1 MASGQ
6 GQFLAFD
13 EFGRP
18 FIVVRE
24 QEKKTRIKGLEAQ
37 RANINAAKAVAQL
50 LRTSLGP
57 KGMDKILVSQDGD
70 ITITNDGATI
80 MEKMD
85 VKHQVAKLLVELS
98 QSQDNEIGDGTTG
111 VVIIA
116 GALLD
121 QALNLI
127 DKGLHPLRICDGYER
142 ACAIAVKHLQ
152 DTAEELD
159 VYANDNALLK
169 NAAITCL
176 CSKVVSN
183 HEKLLADIAVEAVL
197 DVADKQR
204 KDVNFEHIKV
214 EGKPG
219 GTLENTVLIRGIVI
233 DKDMS
238 HPQMDKVVNDARI
251 AILTCPFEPPK
262 PKTKH
267 KIEISNAEDY
277 AKLYEQEQQYFVKM
291 IQDVKNSGAN
301 LVICQWGF
309 DDEANHLLYTNNL
322 PSVRWVGGV
331 EIELIAMATGG
342 RIVPRFSE
350 LTAEKL
356 GKAACVREFGFGTT
370 DDKMIVIEGCANTS
384 AVTIMVRGGNKMI
397 VDEAKR
403 CLHDALCVVRNL
415 IKDSRVVY
423 GGGCA
428 ELMSSLEIMK
438 VVDKEPSVEQYAMK
452 AFADALEEIS
462 NALAENSGLSPI
474 ETTTWLKNEMRND
487 SNKRYGV
494 DSLGLGTNDMKEL
507 KVFESLH
514 SKIQQFQLATQV
526 VRMILKID
534 DIFAPNEYS

>member
-1 MASGQ
+1 MASNQ
-6 GQFLAFD
+6 GQFVAFD

-18 FIVVRE
+18 FIVIRE
-24 QEKKTRIKGLEAQ
+24 QEKKSRIKGLEAQ
-37 RANINAAKAVAQL
+37 RANINAAKAVAKL

-111 VVIIA
+111 VVILA

-121 QALNLI
+121 QALNLL

-142 ACAIAVKHLQ
+142 ACAIAVKHLEA
-152 DTAEELD
+152 TSEEIN
-159 VYANDNALLK
+159 VYENNNQLLK

-176 CSKVVSN
+176 CSKVVSAHQN
-183 HEKLLADIAVEAVL
+183 LLADISVEAVL
-197 DVADKQR
+197 DVADIKR

-219 GTLENTVLIRGIVI
+219 GSLENTCLIRGIVI

-238 HPQMDKVVNDARI
+238 HPQMQKIVHDAKI
-251 AILTCPFEPPK
+251 AVLTCPFEPPK

-267 KIEISNAEDY
+267 KIEITNAEDY
-277 AKLYEQEQQYFVKM
+277 SKLYDQEQQYFVQM
-291 IQDVKNSGAN
+291 ISDVKNSGAN

-309 DDEANHLLYTNNL
+309 DDEANHLLHTNNL
-322 PSVRWVGGV
+322 PAVRWVGGV
-331 EIELIAMATGG
+331 EIELIAMATGA
-342 RIVPRFSE
+342 RIVPRFQE
-350 LTAEKL
+350 LSSDKL
-356 GKAACVREFGFGTT
+356 GKAKLVKEIGFGTT
-370 DDKMIVIEGCANTS
+370 DDRMIVIEGCANTS
-384 AVTIMVRGGNKMI
+384 AVTVLVRGGNKMI

-415 IKDSRVVY
+415 IKDSRIVF

-428 ELMSSLEIMK
+428 ELMASLEIMK
-438 VVDKEPSVEQYAMK
+438 VVDLEPSVEQYAMK
-452 AFADALEEIS
+452 AFSDSLEEIS

-474 ETTTWLKNEMRND
+474 ETTTWLKNELRSD
-487 SNKRYGV
+487 PSKRYGV
-494 DSLGLGTNDMKEL
+494 DCMGVGTNDMREL
-507 KVFESLH
+507 KVFESLQ
-514 SKIQQFQLATQV
+514 SKVQQLQLATQV

-534 DIFAPNEYS
+534 DIFAPNDYS

>member
-18 FIVVRE
+18 FIVIRE
-24 QEKKTRIKGLEAQ
+24 QEKRTRVKGIEAQ
-37 RANINAAKAVAQL
+37 RANINAAKAVSSL

-111 VVIIA
+111 VVILA

-121 QALNLI
+121 QALGLL

-142 ACAIAVKHLQ
+142 ACEIAVEHLKK
-152 DTAEELD
+152 TAEELD
-159 VYANDNALLK
+159 VFANNNEMLK
-169 NAAITCL
+169 RAAITCL
-176 CSKVVSN
+176 CSKVVSS
-183 HEKLLADIAVEAVL
+183 HQIKLADIAVEAVL
-197 DVADKQR
+197 DVADRDR

-219 GTLENTVLIRGIVI
+219 GNLENTCLIRGIVI

-238 HPQMDKVVNDARI
+238 HPQMAKEVVDARI

-267 KIEISNAEDY
+267 KIEITNADDY
-277 AKLYEQEQQYFVKM
+277 RRLYEQEQQYFVKM
-291 IQDVKNSGAN
+291 IEDVKNSGAN

-309 DDEANHLLYTNNL
+309 DDEANHLLLTNNL
-322 PSVRWVGGV
+322 PAVRWVGGV

-342 RIVPRFSE
+342 RIVPRFQE

-356 GKAACVREFGFGTT
+356 GKAGSVREIGFGTT
-370 DDKMIVIEGCANTS
+370 EDRMIVIEGCANTS
-384 AVTIMVRGGNKMI
+384 AVTVLVRGGNKMI
-397 VDEAKR
+397 VEEAKR

-428 ELMSSLEIMK
+428 ELLASLQVMK
-438 VVDKEPSVEQYAMK
+438 TVDMEPSIEQYAMR
-452 AFADALEEIS
+452 AFSDALEEIS

-474 ETTTWLKNEMRND
+474 ETTTYLKNEMRND
-487 SNKRYGV
+487 ENKRFGV
-494 DSLGLGTNDMKEL
+494 DCLGVGTNDMREL
-507 KVFESLH
+507 KVYESLT

-534 DIFAPNEYS
+534 DIFAPSDYS

>member
-1 MASGQ
+1 MASAQ

-18 FIVVRE
+18 FIVIRE
-24 QEKKTRIKGLEAQ
+24 QEKRARVKGLEAQ
-37 RANINAAKAVAQL
+37 RANINAARAVSNL

-70 ITITNDGATI
+70 VTITNDGATI

-111 VVIIA
+111 VVILA
-116 GALLD
+116 GALLES
-121 QALNLI
+121 ALNLL
-127 DKGLHPLRICDGYER
+127 DKGLHPLRVCDGFER
-142 ACAIAVKHLQ
+142 ACAIAVKHLEATSQ
-152 DTAEELD
+152 ELD
-159 VYANDNALLK
+159 VFANNNELLK
-169 NAAITCL
+169 KAAVTCL

-183 HEKLLADIAVEAVL
+183 RQNELAAIAVEAVL
-197 DVADKQR
+197 DVADIKR

-219 GTLENTVLIRGIVI
+219 GSLEDTCLIRGIVI

-238 HPQMDKVVNDARI
+238 HPQMAKVVKDAKI

-267 KIEISNAEDY
+267 KLEISNAEDY
-277 AKLYEQEQQYFVKM
+277 RKLYEQEQQYFVKM
-291 IQDVKNSGAN
+291 IEDVKNSGSN
-301 LVICQWGF
+301 IVICQWGF
-309 DDEANHLLYTNNL
+309 DDEANYLLHANKL
-322 PSVRWVGGV
+322 PAVRWVGGV
-331 EIELIAMATGG
+331 EIELIAMATGA

-350 LTAEKL
+350 LSSEKL
-356 GKAACVREFGFGTT
+356 GRAACVREIGFGTT

-384 AVTIMVRGGNKMI
+384 AVTVLVRGGNKMI

-415 IKDSRVVY
+415 IRDSRIVY

-428 ELMSSLEIMK
+428 ELMASLEITK
-438 VVDKEPSVEQYAMK
+438 VVDMEPSIEQYAMRG
-452 AFADALEEIS
+452 FADALEDIS
-462 NALAENSGLSPI
+462 NALAENSGLNPI
-474 ETTTWLKNEMRND
+474 ETTTWLKNEMKND
-487 SNKRYGV
+487 PSKRYGV
-494 DSLGLGTNDMKEL
+494 DCNGVGINDMKEL
-507 KVFESLH
+507 NVYESLQ
-514 SKIQQFQLATQV
+514 SKVQQLQLATQV

-534 DIFAPNEYS
+534 DVFAPSEYS

>member
-1 MASGQ
+1 M
-6 GQFLAFD
+6 
-13 EFGRP
+13 
-18 FIVVRE
+18 IRE
-24 QEKKTRIKGLEAQ
+24 QEKRTRVKGIEAQ
-37 RANINAAKAVAQL
+37 RANIQAAKAVSSL

-70 ITITNDGATI
+70 VTITNDGATI

-85 VKHQVAKLLVELS
+85 VKHQVAKLLVQLS

-111 VVIIA
+111 VVILA

-121 QALNLI
+121 QALGLL

-142 ACAIAVKHLQ
+142 ACSIAVQYLEE
-152 DTAEELD
+152 TAEELD
-159 VYANDNALLK
+159 VFANDNELLK
-169 NAAITCL
+169 RAAVTCL
-176 CSKVVSN
+176 CSKVVSS
-183 HEKLLADIAVEAVL
+183 HQDRLADIAVEAVL
-197 DVADKQR
+197 DVADRAR
-204 KDVNFEHIKV
+204 KDVNFDHIKV

-219 GTLENTVLIRGIVI
+219 GSLENTCLIRGIVI

-238 HPQMDKVVNDARI
+238 HPQMAKEVTDARI

-267 KIEISNAEDY
+267 KIEITNVEDY
-277 AKLYEQEQQYFVKM
+277 RRLYEQEQQYFVNM

-309 DDEANHLLYTNNL
+309 DDEANHLLLTNGL
-322 PSVRWVGGV
+322 PAVRWVGGV

-342 RIVPRFSE
+342 RIVPRFQE

-356 GKAACVREFGFGTT
+356 GRAGSVREIGFGTT
-370 DDKMIVIEGCANTS
+370 DDRMIVIEGCANTS
-384 AVTIMVRGGNKMI
+384 AVTVLVRGGNKMI
-397 VDEAKR
+397 VEEAKR

-415 IKDSRVVY
+415 IKDSRVVF

-428 ELMSSLEIMK
+428 ELMASLQIMK
-438 VVDKEPSVEQYAMK
+438 TVDLEPSIEQYAMR
-452 AFADALEEIS
+452 AFADSLEEIS

-474 ETTTWLKNEMRND
+474 ETTTALKNEMRTD
-487 SNKRYGV
+487 ESKRYGV
-494 DSLGLGTNDMKEL
+494 DCLGLGTNDMREL
-507 KVFESLH
+507 KVYESLR
-514 SKIQQFQLATQV
+514 SKVQQLQLATQV

-534 DIFAPNEYS
+534 DIFAPSDYS

>member
-18 FIVVRE
+18 FIVIRE
-24 QEKKTRIKGLEAQ
+24 QEKRTRVKGIEAQ
-37 RANINAAKAVAQL
+37 RANINAAKAVSLL

-70 ITITNDGATI
+70 VTITNDGATI

-98 QSQDNEIGDGTTG
+98 QSQDSEIGDGTTG
-111 VVIIA
+111 VVILA

-121 QALNLI
+121 QALGLL

-142 ACAIAVKHLQ
+142 ACSIAVKHLEA
-152 DTAEELD
+152 TAEVLD
-159 VYANDNALLK
+159 VFSNNNELLK
-169 NAAITCL
+169 RAAVTCL
-176 CSKVVSN
+176 CSKVVSS
-183 HEKLLADIAVEAVL
+183 HQSMLADIAVEAVL
-197 DVADKQR
+197 DVADISR

-219 GTLENTVLIRGIVI
+219 GNLENTALIRGIVI

-238 HPQMDKVVNDARI
+238 HPQMAKEIKNAKI
-251 AILTCPFEPPK
+251 AVLTCPFEPPK

-277 AKLYEQEQQYFVKM
+277 RALYEQEQQYFVKM
-291 IQDVKNSGAN
+291 IKDVKDSGAN

-322 PSVRWVGGV
+322 PAVRWVGGV
-331 EIELIAMATGG
+331 EIELIAMATGA
-342 RIVPRFSE
+342 RIVPRFQE
-350 LTAEKL
+350 LSAEKL
-356 GKAACVREFGFGTT
+356 GKAESVKEISFGTT
-370 DDKMIVIEGCANTS
+370 DDRMIVIEGCANTS
-384 AVTIMVRGGNKMI
+384 AVTILVRGGNKMI
-397 VDEAKR
+397 VEEAKR

-415 IKDSRVVY
+415 IKDSRIVY

-428 ELMSSLEIMK
+428 ELMASLEVMK
-438 VVDKEPSVEQYAMK
+438 TVDSEPSIEQYAMR

-462 NALAENSGLSPI
+462 NALSENSGLNPI
-474 ETTTWLKNEMRND
+474 ETTTKLKNEMRLD
-487 SNKRYGV
+487 ANKRYGV
-494 DSLGLGTNDMKEL
+494 DSLGVGHNDMREL
-507 KVFESLH
+507 KVYESLT
-514 SKIQQFQLATQV
+514 SKVQQLQLATQV

-534 DIFAPNEYS
+534 DIFAPNDYS